1 MSDTIE
7 IAGLTKRFGDVVA
20 VDDVTLT
27 VLPGELLTLLG
38 PSGCGKTTLLRLL
51 SGFEQPSAGSIRI
64 SGVDVTALPPHRR
77 DINQVF
83 QSYALF
89 PHMTVRENIAFG
101 LRMRRCPP
109 AEIAAKVA
117 AVIALVS
124 LGGMEGRYA
133 SELSGG
139 QRQRVALARAIVP
152 GPRVL
157 LLDEPLSAL
166 DAKLRREM
174 QVELKRLQRQIGLT
188 TILVTHDQEEAL
200 AMSDR
205 IAVMRSGRIEQLGT
219 GEQVYHRPRTAY
231 VADFLGES
239 NLLKARV
246 TGVGAGGVELE
257 TEDGWKL
264 TARPP
269 EAAAVL
275 TGEKRTISMRPRK
288 ASDYQRTA
296 RRRKFVSG
304 KGGGADVSGGDCAPC
319 RGDSV
324 GAAPHL
330 FPRGRRRLR
339 GRHRW
344 ERRHRRL
351 RTGRHRAPRRLKKA
365 EGARA
370 APFATKVCAQ
380 PSRR

>member
-7 IAGLTKRFGDVVA
+7 IAGLTKRFGDIVA

-101 LRMRRCPP
+101 LRMQRCPP
-109 AEIAAKVA
+109 AEIAEKVS

-124 LGGMEGRYA
+124 LDGLEGRHA
-133 SELSGG
+133 HELSGG

-174 QVELKRLQRQIGLT
+174 QVELKRLQRKIGLT

-205 IAVMRSGRIEQLGT
+205 VAVMRAGRIEQLGT

-239 NLLKARV
+239 NLLRGRV
-246 TGVGAGGVELE
+246 TGTGVAGVELE
-257 TEDGWKL
+257 TEDGLKV
-264 TARPP
+264 TVQPSEPSPVRA
-269 EAAAVL
+269 
-275 TGEKRTISMRPRK
+275 GEERTISMRPEKLRIVNDPRQGENSFRGRVVERTVLG
-288 ASDYQRTA
+288 ATA
-296 RRRKFVSG
+296 RLVVETSSGRRFTLFL
-304 KGGGADVSGGDCAPC
+304 ADGDAPETAAAGNNVICACAPS
-319 RGDSV
+319 DIV
-324 GAAPHL
+324 LLDA
-330 FPRGRRRLR
+330 
-339 GRHRW
+339 
-344 ERRHRRL
+344 
-351 RTGRHRAPRRLKKA
+351 
-365 EGARA
+365 
-370 APFATKVCAQ
+370 
-380 PSRR
+380 

>member
-1 MSDTIE
+1 MGPRPGMSDTIE
-7 IAGLTKRFGDVVA
+7 IAGLTKRSGDVVA

-27 VLPGELLTLLG
+27 VRPGELLTLLG

-101 LRMRRCPP
+101 LRMRRCPK

-117 AVIALVS
+117 VVIALVS
-124 LGGMEGRYA
+124 LEGMEGRYA
-133 SELSGG
+133 NELSGG

-188 TILVTHDQEEAL
+188 TILVTHDQEEAMS
-200 AMSDR
+200 MSDR
-205 IAVMRSGRIEQLGT
+205 IAVMRAGRIEQLGT
-219 GEQVYHRPRTAY
+219 GEEVYHRPRTAY

-239 NLLKARV
+239 NLLGATV
-246 TGVGAGGVELE
+246 TESGTAGIQLE
-257 TEDGWKL
+257 TQEGWRI
-264 TARPP
+264 TARPR
-269 EAAAVL
+269 AAATVRV
-275 TGEKRTISMRPRK
+275 GEHRTISMRPEKLRIVDGPAGAENTFRARVVERTFLGAGARLVVE
-288 ASDYQRTA
+288 ASAGRRLTLFLADGDA
-296 RRRKFVSG
+296 R
-304 KGGGADVSGGDCAPC
+304 GAAATGDEVTCLCAP
-319 RGDSV
+319 DDIV
-324 GAAPHL
+324 LLEA
-330 FPRGRRRLR
+330 
-339 GRHRW
+339 
-344 ERRHRRL
+344 
-351 RTGRHRAPRRLKKA
+351 
-365 EGARA
+365 
-370 APFATKVCAQ
+370 
-380 PSRR
+380 

>member
-7 IAGLTKRFGDVVA
+7 IAGLTKRFGEVVA

-27 VLPGELLTLLG
+27 VQPGELLTLLG

-89 PHMTVRENIAFG
+89 PHLTVRENIAFG

-109 AEIAAKVA
+109 AEIAEKVA
-117 AVIALVS
+117 AVIALVA
-124 LGGMEGRYA
+124 LEGLEGRHA
-133 SELSGG
+133 NELSGG

-205 IAVMRSGRIEQLGT
+205 IAVMRAGRIEQLGT
-219 GEQVYHRPRTAY
+219 GEQVYHSPRTAY

-239 NLLKARV
+239 NLLRARV
-246 TGVGAGGVELE
+246 TGQGAAGVELE
-257 TEDGWKL
+257 TEDGWKVISRC
-264 TARPP
+264 AG
-269 EAAAVL
+269 AAPVRD
-275 TGEKRTISMRPRK
+275 GEQRTISMRPERLRIVDG
-288 ASDYQRTA
+288 AAAAENVFHGSVVARTFLGATA
-296 RRRKFVSG
+296 RLVIETPAGRRLTLFLADGDASG
-304 KGGGADVSGGDCAPC
+304 SAGVGNAISCACAPS
-319 RGDSV
+319 DV
-324 GAAPHL
+324 VL
-330 FPRGRRRLR
+330 LD
-339 GRHRW
+339 
-344 ERRHRRL
+344 
-351 RTGRHRAPRRLKKA
+351 T
-365 EGARA
+365 
-370 APFATKVCAQ
+370 
-380 PSRR
+380 